1 MNAIRQ
7 IIDLKNNT
15 FEITLPNNFNSKKIE
30 VIILPVE
37 NDDDIADWQK
47 EIVLKRLETI
57 KQNPNLLI
65 EEEQFWNEIEDE
77 S

>member
-7 IIDLKNNT
+7 IINLKNKT
-15 FEITLPNNFNSKKIE
+15 FEITLPNNFISKKIE

-37 NDDDIADWQK
+37 NDYDITDWQK
-47 EIVLKRLETI
+47 EIVLKRLEAI

-65 EEEQFWNEIEDE
+65 EEEQFWKEIEDE

>member
-7 IIDLKNNT
+7 IINLKNKT
-15 FEITLPNNFNSKKIE
+15 FEITLPNNFISKKIE

-65 EEEQFWNEIEDE
+65 EEEQFWKEIEDE